1 MSVKLWCIPTL
12 LLLLCGCA
20 GDVHKLSL
28 AGEWR
33 VALDSLDRGD
43 SSGWNNTG
51 FETPVTLPGTTD
63 MARLGTPNALRPEM
77 TQPQML
83 RLTRNYSY
91 LGAAYYT
98 REIEIPASAA
108 GKRAVLNL
116 ERVLWKSDVWVDGR
130 KVEPIVG
137 NSLVAAH
144 RYDLTSFL
152 TPGATHRLTVR
163 VDNRRQF
170 DVSVRELAHAYTND
184 TQTIWN
190 GMLGDLS
197 IDFMPVNHIRHL
209 AVYPDVD
216 ARKATVSLEIY
227 AEAYEEGAEVRIRA
241 VDRSGRNAVA
251 ALKREITLDPGLN
264 RIEIDCPM
272 GDDVRLWSEFSPAVY
287 RIEARLASGA
297 GEHAAAADF
306 GMRKMESRG
315 DRMFVNGSPLFL
327 RGTLECCIFPLTGTP
342 PLDREGW
349 RKVIRTAKEWGLNH
363 LRFHSWCPPE
373 AAFEVADAEGL
384 YLQVEL
390 PLWALNVG
398 ADRAAVD
405 YLEAEADRILRAYG
419 SHPSFCMMSMGNELQ
434 GDMQIVNS
442 LMKRLKAVDNRRLYT
457 STSFTF
463 EPGYGV
469 APMDGDDFFV
479 TQWTGHGW
487 VRGQG
492 VFEQQPPQFDRDYQS
507 ALEGIGAPLITHEIG
522 QYSVY
527 PNLAEIEKYT
537 GVLRPLNFEAV
548 REDLKRKGLLSDA
561 EKYTWASGKLAA
573 ILYKEE
579 IERALKTPGISGYQL
594 LDLHDFPGQGTA
606 LVGLLD
612 AFWESKGVV
621 SARQFRE
628 FCAPVVPLVRYAK
641 AAYAA
646 GELFTAEVD
655 ISNYS
660 AEALENAAL
669 TWELG
674 DSEDGTFAS
683 GTIGAD
689 IAQGYNRGLGR
700 IAVELAGI
708 EKARKLTLTVGVEG
722 TSYRNSWSVWVYPQ
736 ADEDRSGDVRITD
749 DLNTAM
755 AELEKGGKVLL
766 LLDWRYTNGLQG
778 KFLPVFW
785 SPVHFP
791 EQAGT
796 MGLLCDAEHPA
807 LADFPNDGHGDWQWW
822 ELCVD
827 SRTMVVDSLHGGA
840 PVVKVIDNFTNNRRL
855 AMIYEGRVGDGRL
868 VLASCDLTTDLD
880 RRIVAR
886 QMRRSLIRYMKSDRF
901 DPPVIEN
908 PEVLRTFV
916 SDVCDSRRADAT
928 DIY

>member
-1 MSVKLWCIPTL
+1 M
-12 LLLLCGCA
+12 
-20 GDVHKLSL
+20 
-28 AGEWR
+28 
-33 VALDSLDRGD
+33 
-43 SSGWNNTG
+43 
-51 FETPVTLPGTTD
+51 
-63 MARLGTPNALRPEM
+63 
-77 TQPQML
+77 
-83 RLTRNYSY
+83 
-91 LGAAYYT
+91 
-98 REIEIPASAA
+98 
-108 GKRAVLNL
+108 
-116 ERVLWKSDVWVDGR
+116 
-130 KVEPIVG
+130 
-137 NSLVAAH
+137 
-144 RYDLTSFL
+144 
-152 TPGATHRLTVR
+152 
-163 VDNRRQF
+163 
-170 DVSVRELAHAYTND
+170 
-184 TQTIWN
+184 
-190 GMLGDLS
+190 
-197 IDFMPVNHIRHL
+197 
-209 AVYPDVD
+209 
-216 ARKATVSLEIY
+216 
-227 AEAYEEGAEVRIRA
+227 
-241 VDRSGRNAVA
+241 
-251 ALKREITLDPGLN
+251 
-264 RIEIDCPM
+264 
-272 GDDVRLWSEFSPAVY
+272 
-287 RIEARLASGA
+287 
-297 GEHAAAADF
+297 
-306 GMRKMESRG
+306 
-315 DRMFVNGSPLFL
+315 
-327 RGTLECCIFPLTGTP
+327 
-342 PLDREGW
+342 
-349 RKVIRTAKEWGLNH
+349 
-363 LRFHSWCPPE
+363 
-373 AAFEVADAEGL
+373 
-384 YLQVEL
+384 
-390 PLWALNVG
+390 
-398 ADRAAVD
+398 
-405 YLEAEADRILRAYG
+405 
-419 SHPSFCMMSMGNELQ
+419 
-434 GDMQIVNS
+434 
-442 LMKRLKAVDNRRLYT
+442 
-457 STSFTF
+457 
-463 EPGYGV
+463 
-469 APMDGDDFFV
+469 
-479 TQWTGHGW
+479 
-487 VRGQG
+487 
-492 VFEQQPPQFDRDYQS
+492 
-507 ALEGIGAPLITHEIG
+507 
-522 QYSVY
+522 
-527 PNLAEIEKYT
+527 
-537 GVLRPLNFEAV
+537 
-548 REDLKRKGLLSDA
+548 
-561 EKYTWASGKLAA
+561 
-573 ILYKEE
+573 
-579 IERALKTPGISGYQL
+579 
-594 LDLHDFPGQGTA
+594 
-606 LVGLLD
+606 
-612 AFWESKGVV
+612 
-621 SARQFRE
+621 
-628 FCAPVVPLVRYAK
+628 RYAK

-674 DSEDGTFAS
+674 DSEDGIFAS